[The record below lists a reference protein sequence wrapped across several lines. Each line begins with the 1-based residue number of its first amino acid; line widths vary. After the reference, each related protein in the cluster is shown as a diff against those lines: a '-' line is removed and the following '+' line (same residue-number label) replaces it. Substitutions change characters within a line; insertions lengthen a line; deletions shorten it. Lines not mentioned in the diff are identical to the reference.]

1 MTDEDTKDK
10 NFFEK
15 YGLELSTTSEI
26 EIGQT
31 YPIYGMI
38 TNFLES
44 EDDGIW
50 VELNFNIKLLMCGIS
65 EEKLN
70 ILRERAFDTGIFFT
84 EIKEIGAK
92 PYHFVG
98 ECRTAVYG
106 KKQNTEVN

>member
-1 MTDEDTKDK
+1 
-10 NFFEK
+10 
-15 YGLELSTTSEI
+15 
-26 EIGQT
+26 
-31 YPIYGMI
+31 
-38 TNFLES
+38 
-44 EDDGIW
+44 
-50 VELNFNIKLLMCGIS
+50 MCGIS